1 VDLADVDL
9 AEVDLAVLD
18 LAVPGGGALRIAV
31 CFMA

>member
-1 VDLADVDL
+1 MDLADVDL